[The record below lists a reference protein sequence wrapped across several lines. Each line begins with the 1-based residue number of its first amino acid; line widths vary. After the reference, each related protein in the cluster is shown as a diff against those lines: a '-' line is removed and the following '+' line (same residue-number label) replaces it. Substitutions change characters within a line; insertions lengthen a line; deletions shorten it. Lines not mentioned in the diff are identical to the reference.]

1 MFPVPLK
8 KDWSVAELW
17 GQVWWGGPGDT
28 RACDVFLT
36 IRCLSRVSSPWQTF
50 PLLTNCHPVTQSL
63 LMSPFIM
70 IPGHQ
75 SAEEPSDRLMSP
87 LVAAIQ
93 WSPVSRLLGLI
104 SADNQM
110 SWSVIIMPGQL
121 PHHHYP
127 VSEYQSI
134 TVSSVPDSLH
144 LSTCQTIVSPY
155 LSTLSAHFNSPS
167 VSDWLK

>member
-1 MFPVPLK
+1 MRS
-8 KDWSVAELW
+8 SVGEGSLATPEHVTYFSLFA
-17 GQVWWGGPGDT
+17 VYPG
-28 RACDVFLT
+28 
-36 IRCLSRVSSPWQTF
+36 SP
-50 PLLTNCHPVTQSL
+50 HPDRYFRSWPTVILVTQSL

-70 IPGHQ
+70 IPGDGHH

-87 LVAAIQ
+87 LVGAIQ

-155 LSTLSAHFNSPS
+155 LSTLSTHFNSPL